1 MDATDIVT
9 ILAVFLGPIFA
20 VQIQKLL
27 EYSKEHRNKKL
38 SIFHVL
44 MSTRGIKLSA
54 EHVSA
59 LNMIDIE
66 FYGKTRFGKHKQSN
80 SEKKVTIAW
89 KLYKDYL
96 NTESQYIDNWD
107 KQATDLFISLLSAM
121 GQDLGYEFD
130 NVQIKKDWYRPIS
143 HEHIENSKLKLLQ
156 GLVEVLDGE
165 KAIPITIESLSQN
178 KTKNQSDKLSY

>member
-1 MDATDIVT
+1 MTIVT

-27 EYSKEHRNKKL
+27 EYNKEHRNKKL
-38 SIFHVL
+38 NIFHVL
-44 MSTRGIKLSA
+44 MSTRGVKLSV

-66 FYGKTRFGKHKQSN
+66 FYGKTHFGKHKQTN
-80 SEKKVTIAW
+80 SEKKVMIAW

-121 GQDLGYEFD
+121 SQDLGYEFD
-130 NVQIKKDWYRPIS
+130 DVQIKKDWYRPIG

-165 KAIPITIESLSQN
+165 KAIPMTIESLSQN
-178 KTKNQSDKLSY
+178 KTKNQNDKISY

>member
-27 EYSKEHRNKKL
+27 EYRKEHRNKKL
-38 SIFHVL
+38 SIFHTL

-66 FYGKTRFGKHKQSN
+66 FYGKTRFGKRKQSN

-89 KLYKDYL
+89 KIYKDHL

-107 KQATDLFISLLSAM
+107 KQATDLLISLLSSM

-130 NVQIKKDWYRPIS
+130 NVQIKKDWYRPIG
-143 HEHIENSKLKLLQ
+143 HDHVENSKLKLLQ

-165 KAIPITIESLSQN
+165 KTIPITIESLSQN
-178 KTKNQSDKLSY
+178 KTKN

>member
-27 EYSKEHRNKKL
+27 EYNKEHRNKKL
-38 SIFHVL
+38 NIFHVL
-44 MSTRGIKLSA
+44 MSTRGVKLSV

-66 FYGKTRFGKHKQSN
+66 FYGKTHFGKHKQTN
-80 SEKKVTIAW
+80 SEKKVMIAW

-121 GQDLGYEFD
+121 SQDLGYEFD
-130 NVQIKKDWYRPIS
+130 DVQIKKDWYRPIG

-165 KAIPITIESLSQN
+165 KAIPMTIKSLSQN
-178 KTKNQSDKLSY
+178 KTKNQNDKISY